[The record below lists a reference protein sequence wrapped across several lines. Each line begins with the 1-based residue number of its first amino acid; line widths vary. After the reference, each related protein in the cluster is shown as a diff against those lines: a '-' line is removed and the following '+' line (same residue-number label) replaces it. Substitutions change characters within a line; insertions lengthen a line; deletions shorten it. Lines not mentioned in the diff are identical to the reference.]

1 MNEPHARSAGAG
13 RRSFFGTLTFKL
25 IAAAALAAALGFLSV
40 QYGDQLDKDG
50 IARSIE
56 GRQEVLVNWGRTHPI
71 LMPLLVW
78 AGYAAATAVSLPAAA
93 FLTLAI
99 GWYFRL
105 VYGLWLG
112 LGIGVL
118 VVSFASTAGATLA
131 FLASRFF
138 LGETIRA
145 KFPDRV
151 ARFDDS
157 LKREGP
163 FYLFTLRLIPA
174 VPFWLI
180 NVGMG
185 LTPIRTATYWWVSQL
200 GMLPGTAVF
209 VFAGTQ
215 LPGVGEIAEQNLF
228 QLLWPGPI
236 VAFALLAAF
245 PWAARF
251 ALRRARSPSAPSA
264 PASHTG
270 G

>member
-1 MNEPHARSAGAG
+1 MDDVAPTASQPAPAASPAATRRGGA
-13 RRSFFGTLTFKL
+13 FFKL
-25 IAAAALAAALGFLSV
+25 ALAAGLAALLGFVFV
-40 QYGDQLDKDG
+40 QYGDRLDKDG
-50 IARSIE
+50 LAASVE
-56 GRQEVLVNWGRTHPI
+56 AQQASLVAWGRERPV
-71 LMPLLVW
+71 LMPLAVW
-78 AGYAAATAVSLPAAA
+78 AGYTAATAVSLPAAT

-105 VYGLWLG
+105 VYGPWLG
-112 LGIGVL
+112 LAVGL
-118 VVSFASTAGATLA
+118 LTVSFASTGGATLA

-138 LGETIRA
+138 LGDTIRRR
-145 KFPDRV
+145 FPDRV
-151 ARFDDS
+151 AKFDES
-157 LKREGP
+157 LEREGP

-185 LTPIRTATYWWVSQL
+185 LTPIRVWTYWWVSQL

-209 VFAGTQ
+209 VFAGSQ
-215 LPGVGEIAEQNLF
+215 LPGVREIAEQNPL

-251 ALRRARSPSAPSA
+251 ALKKFRAEPTAA
-264 PASHTG
+264 AE
-270 G
+270 